1 MLASQICLNKK
12 NPLLSR
18 INGVMF
24 LPMIKRLPELSQQ
37 KLMALAT
44 MGDYKT
50 PSCASCGVKMLKRNG
65 KRGEFWGCANYPRC
79 KQMLHVKSLSRTQ

>member
-1 MLASQICLNKK
+1 
-12 NPLLSR
+12 
-18 INGVMF
+18 MF

-65 KRGEFWGCANYPRC
+65 KRGEFWGCANHPRC